1 MAAKPVDRWVTL
13 KIPGDEHDRLV
24 QIAKEDGRS
33 VATLALQWVRGGI
46 RDWKEGNAT

>member
-1 MAAKPVDRWVTL
+1 MAAKPSDRWVTL

-33 VATLALQWVRGGI
+33 VATLALQWVLGGV
-46 RDWKEGNAT
+46 RDYGKGD